1 MAPNSFFQN
10 GLNSQSS
17 PKRKKLW
24 QNDIFNTVA
33 IPIGLILGAVLI
45 IYGVTKMLSSE
56 RNYQDL
62 LQEMRSKTFGNKW
75 VAAYELSKVINS
87 SQIPDSEMPQFVTDL
102 KEIYE
107 STDDVRT
114 QEFIVA
120 TAAKINH
127 PLAFA
132 IIQKALDH
140 ASSNIKFHAV
150 VALGNRPDSSDD
162 PALREK
168 LVQMLK
174 TEDEVLQQAI
184 ILVLGMYGQ
193 EEAREI
199 LRPFLHSPS
208 KMIRYAAATSL
219 ISLQEEEALPFLQEI
234 LLLPPAA
241 LPPGE
246 SKVLAGRLN
255 NAQIANLKIN
265 ILKSY
270 RKRPWEKLNQT
281 MERVASFENNEAVK
295 IIAKEILIQLK
306 N

>member
-1 MAPNSFFQN
+1 MTPDSV
-10 GLNSQSS
+10 SS
-17 PKRKKLW
+17 PKTKKLW

-87 SQIPDSEMPQFVTDL
+87 SQIPESEMPQLLTDL

-127 PLAFA
+127 PLALT
-132 IIQKALDH
+132 IIHMGLDH
-140 ASSNIKFHAV
+140 VSPKIKFHGV
-150 VALGNRPDSSDD
+150 VALGNRPGNIVDLG
-162 PALREK
+162 LRQK
-168 LVQMLK
+168 LIQMLK

-184 ILVLGMYGQ
+184 ILVLGVHIF
-193 EEAREI
+193 EEGREI
-199 LRPFLHSPS
+199 LRPFLQSPS
-208 KMIRYAAATSL
+208 RMIRYAAATSL
-219 ISLQEEEALPFLQEI
+219 MGIQEAEALPFLQEI
-234 LLLPPAA
+234 LLLPPAPMGPKENKI
-241 LPPGE
+241 LKNG
-246 SKVLAGRLN
+246 LN
-255 NAQIANLKIN
+255 NIQIANLKIN
-265 ILKSY
+265 VLKSY
-270 RKRPWEKLNQT
+270 QKRPWEKLNPT
-281 MERVASFENNEAVK
+281 LERVADFESNEAVK